1 MYSSVWLVSDQYDE
15 YEVQNASS
23 VARSLRSFEESE
35 LPEPSGRRDRRS
47 QWAVAAVELTQQ

>member
-35 LPEPSGRRDRRS
+35 LPEPSGRRDRGS
-47 QWAVAAVELTQQ
+47 PWAVAAVELT